1 MRILFVAETGSIHT
15 ARWINQLENTGW
27 DIHVFQATVPSYVD
41 RNAPRYSVCEELR
54 CGELHLPH
62 PHDPLTRTSRKLAR
76 KARSFLGTMS
86 SKCAPDALGWSEK
99 AQSRRGESL
108 RNLIQALRPT
118 VIHSLGLNVNWRNL
132 CLPVIQARLTSVM
145 ASTTPWIYSS
155 WGTDLSYYAAQSPEH
170 HAAVESVLRTCNYY
184 IAECKRDAR
193 LAEELG
199 FRGEFAGFFPAFG
212 GVRSTELSPLRQQGA
227 SSSRKTILLKG
238 RDNSDVGGIYRAMT
252 AMKAFRLCGDVLR
265 DYQICIAL
273 ASPAVAAAAA
283 ALSSQMDL
291 RVRVLPQVP
300 YVDVLRIMGASRL
313 FLSLTANDGLPGML
327 VEAMSLGS
335 LPIHSDLESI
345 REWVKNGETAL
356 LVPYDDPTAVAAALE
371 RAVTDDALVDW
382 AAELNARL
390 IQEQLSDAVVRPRV
404 IGMYEHVAE
413 AGPITRNAA
422 CGSHDC
428 V

>member
-1 MRILFVAETGSIHT
+1 MRILFVAETSSIHT
-15 ARWINQLENTGW
+15 ARWINQLEKTGW
-27 DIHVFQATVPSYVD
+27 DIHVFQAT
-41 RNAPRYSVCEELR
+41 APGYGVCDELR
-54 CGELHLPH
+54 CGKLHLP
-62 PHDPLTRTSRKLAR
+62 PHVLLTRASRKLVR
-76 KARSFLGTMS
+76 KATSLLGPLS
-86 SKCAPDALGWSEK
+86 GKRAPDAFGWSEK
-99 AQSRRGESL
+99 AQARRGESL

-155 WGTDLSYYAAQSPEH
+155 WGTDLPYYALQSPEH
-170 HAAVESVLRTCNYY
+170 RAEVESVLRACDYY
-184 IAECKRDAR
+184 LAECRRDAR

-212 GVRSTELSPLRQQGA
+212 GVRSHELSPLRQQGA

-238 RDNSDVGGIYRAMT
+238 RDDSDVGGIYRAMT
-252 AMKAFRLCGDVLR
+252 AMKAFRLCGGVLR

-273 ASPAVAAAAA
+273 ASPAVAAEAA

-291 RVRVLPQVP
+291 RVRVLPRVP
-300 YVDVLRIMGASRL
+300 YVEVLRIMGASRL
-313 FLSLTANDGLPGML
+313 FLSLTANDGLPSML

-335 LPIHSDLESI
+335 LPIHSDLEPI
-345 REWVKNGETAL
+345 REWVKNGDNGL
-356 LVPYDDPTAVAAALE
+356 LVPYDDPTAVAAAIE
-371 RAVTDDALVDW
+371 RAMTDDGLVDW

-390 IQEQLSDAVVRPRV
+390 VQEQLSDAVVRPRV
-404 IGMYEHVAE
+404 IDMYERVAQ
-413 AGPITRNAA
+413 AGPPARRTVPRLYN
-422 CGSHDC
+422 C